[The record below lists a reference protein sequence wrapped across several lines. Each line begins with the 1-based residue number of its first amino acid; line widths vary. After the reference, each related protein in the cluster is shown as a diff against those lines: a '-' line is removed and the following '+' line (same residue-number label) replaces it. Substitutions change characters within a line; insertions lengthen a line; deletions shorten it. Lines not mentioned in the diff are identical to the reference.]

1 MSSETMSVW
10 GMIGQKGGSGKT
22 TIGVQLLTLAL
33 KRELNATILD
43 LDRQQSAVQ
52 WYGQR
57 FEKIG
62 DDPLAAASGPPEALS
77 RLLEKAGEVDTDL
90 AIVDTSPAIDQ
101 SMISTARYSDVLIVP
116 TRVDLM
122 DRLSLIQTLEAIDSL
137 NATSKTVVVLNQV
150 SKEAVAEQAETRKI
164 AAETGVRVLKASLLS
179 NPDYPASVETGLGAA
194 GFRSNRNS
202 YRDLVA
208 VYDEIVKFE
217 ESLKPRRGRR

>member
-10 GMIGQKGGSGKT
+10 GMVGQKGGSGKT

-33 KRELNATILD
+33 KRGLNATILD

-57 FEKIG
+57 FEKLG

-77 RLLEKAGEVDTDL
+77 RLLEKAREVDTDL

-122 DRLSLIQTLEAIDSL
+122 DRLSLTQTLEAIDSL
-137 NATSKTVVVLNQV
+137 NATAKTVVVLNQLG
-150 SKEAVAEQAETRKI
+150 KDTKAEQAETHKI
-164 AAETGVRVLKASLLS
+164 ADEMGVRVLKAKLQN

-194 GFRSNRNS
+194 GYRSNRSS
-202 YRDLVA
+202 YRDLVS
-208 VYDEIVKFE
+208 VYDEIRKFE
-217 ESLKPRRGRR
+217 AALKPRRSRR

>member
-1 MSSETMSVW
+1 MTSEEMNVW
-10 GMIGQKGGSGKT
+10 GMVGQKGGSGKT

-33 KRELNATILD
+33 KRGLNATILD

-57 FEKIG
+57 FEKLG

-77 RLLEKAGEVDTDL
+77 RLLEKAREVDTDL

-122 DRLSLIQTLEAIDSL
+122 DRLSLTQTLEAIDSL
-137 NATSKTVVVLNQV
+137 NATAKTVVVLNQI
-150 SKEAVAEQAETRKI
+150 SKDTKTEQAETQKI
-164 AAETGVRVLKASLLS
+164 ADEMGVRVLKAKLQS

-194 GFRSNRNS
+194 GFRSNRSS

-208 VYDEIVKFE
+208 VYDEIRKFE
-217 ESLKPRRGRR
+217 ASLKPKRSRR

>member
-10 GMIGQKGGSGKT
+10 GMVGQKGGSGKT

-33 KRELNATILD
+33 KRDLNATILD

-57 FEKIG
+57 FEKVG

-77 RLLEKAGEVDTDL
+77 RLLDKAREVDTDL

-122 DRLSLIQTLEAIDSL
+122 DRLSLTQTLEAIDSL
-137 NATSKTVVVLNQV
+137 NATAKTVVVLNQI
-150 SKEAVAEQAETRKI
+150 SKDTKPEQAETQAI
-164 AAETGVRVLKASLLS
+164 ADEMGVRVLKAKLQS

-194 GFRSNRNS
+194 GFRSNRSS

-208 VYDEIVKFE
+208 VYDEIRKFE
-217 ESLKPRRGRR
+217 ASLKPRRSRR